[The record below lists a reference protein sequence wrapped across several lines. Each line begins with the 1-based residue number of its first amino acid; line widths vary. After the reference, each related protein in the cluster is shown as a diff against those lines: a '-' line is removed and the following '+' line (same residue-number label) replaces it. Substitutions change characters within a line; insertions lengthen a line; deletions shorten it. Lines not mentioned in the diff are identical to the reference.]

1 MHGFTHTRGH
11 LNQHEVLFKVKFF
24 FGVKYVALSVFISS
38 VAYVAA

>member
-1 MHGFTHTRGH
+1 MHGFTRTRGH

-24 FGVKYVALSVFISS
+24 GVKYVALSVFISN